1 MSDILHVN
9 TLEQLQRFLNDDSLI
24 EIAIRNKKKR
34 FKTFQKIALDSVQ
47 NPEAK
52 KQLNEAISILSD
64 NKTQLHNRNNLMQN
78 AAKLNKLSMVL
89 NGLNICATCAGFA
102 IMYSKLDKM
111 STQINEIVNTFKE
124 AEGIH
129 TEYEFKKT
137 LSRHS
142 DMLDCRKKQRYYS
155 EEQMRELVA
164 DEHNVLELLIRV
176 YESSVSN
183 NRESL
188 LFSILSLANML
199 SASLQFFDEVY
210 YFNNREMTRDGEK
223 WHISHDEW
231 VAVFDKLASPQFIE
245 SVQDL
250 GMFDMSL
257 TSEETDCLY
266 RSFYDQVKGLRI
278 EVEDNQL
285 LIITIDDPAM
295 MDAYSDR
302 IKEETQEEIESA
314 LEKVGL
320 SPSDYLKELRV
331 AVA

>member
-142 DMLDCRKKQRYYS
+142 DMLDCRKKQRHYS

-164 DEHNVLELLIRV
+164 DEHNVLELLMRV

-183 NRESL
+183 NREAL

-199 SASLQFFDEVY
+199 SVSLQFFDEVY
-210 YFNNREMTRDGEK
+210 YFNNREMTKDGEK
-223 WHISHDEW
+223 WHMSHDEW

-285 LIITIDDPAM
+285 LIITIDDPVM
-295 MDAYSDR
+295 MGAYSDR
-302 IKEETQEEIESA
+302 IKEETQEELESA

-320 SPSDYLKELRV
+320 SPADYLKELRV

>member
-223 WHISHDEW
+223 WHMSHDEW

-320 SPSDYLKELRV
+320 SPSNYLKELRV

>member
-164 DEHNVLELLIRV
+164 DEHNVLELLMRV

-223 WHISHDEW
+223 WHMSHDEW

>member
-223 WHISHDEW
+223 WHMSHDEW

-266 RSFYDQVKGLRI
+266 RSIYDQVKGLRI

>member
-164 DEHNVLELLIRV
+164 DEHNVLELLMRV

-223 WHISHDEW
+223 WHMSHDEW

-320 SPSDYLKELRV
+320 SPSNYLKELRV

>member
-1 MSDILHVN
+1 MSNVVHIN
-9 TLEQLQRFLNDDSLI
+9 SLEQLQPFLNNDSLI
-24 EIAIRNKKKR
+24 EIALRNKKKR
-34 FKTFQKIALDSVQ
+34 FKTFQKIALDSVE

-52 KQLNEAISILSD
+52 KQLNEAISVL
-64 NKTQLHNRNNLMQN
+64 NNNRFRHNNRNNLMQN
-78 AAKLNKLSMVL
+78 VAKLNKLSMVL
-89 NGLNICATCAGFA
+89 NGLNLCATCAGFA

-142 DMLDCRKKQRYYS
+142 DMLDCRKKQRPYS
-155 EEQMRELVA
+155 EEQMQELVA
-164 DEHNVLELLIRV
+164 DEHNVLELLISV
-176 YESSVSN
+176 YESAVSN

-199 SASLQFFDEVY
+199 SVSLQFYDEVY
-210 YFNNREMTRDGEK
+210 YFNNREKTRDGEK
-223 WHISHDEW
+223 WHISHDKW
-231 VAVFDKLASPQFIE
+231 VSVFDKLASPLFIE

-250 GMFDMSL
+250 GIFDMSL
-257 TSEETDCLY
+257 NSEETDCLF
-266 RSFYDQVKGLRI
+266 RSFYEQVKGLRL

-295 MDAYSDR
+295 LDMYSDR
-302 IKEETQEEIESA
+302 IKDETQEEIESA
-314 LEKVGL
+314 LDKAGL
-320 SPSDYLKELRV
+320 SPSDYMKEIRV

>member
-223 WHISHDEW
+223 WHMSHDEW

>member
-320 SPSDYLKELRV
+320 SPSNYLKELRV